1 MMGDIL
7 FVYMYNFKYIYSLH
21 TLILK
26 ENKRLHLNIYSNL
39 IHESLKEYQN
49 STSLQL
55 LPVFYVYMNS
65 FVTAHGILKLLAI

>member
-1 MMGDIL
+1 MGDIL
-7 FVYMYNFKYIYSLH
+7 FVYIYIYNLKYSLH

-39 IHESLKEYQN
+39 IHESLVEYQN

-55 LPVFYVYMNS
+55 LQCFMY
-65 FVTAHGILKLLAI
+65 I

>member
-7 FVYMYNFKYIYSLH
+7 FVYTILNIYSLH

-26 ENKRLHLNIYSNL
+26 KDKRLHLNIYSNL